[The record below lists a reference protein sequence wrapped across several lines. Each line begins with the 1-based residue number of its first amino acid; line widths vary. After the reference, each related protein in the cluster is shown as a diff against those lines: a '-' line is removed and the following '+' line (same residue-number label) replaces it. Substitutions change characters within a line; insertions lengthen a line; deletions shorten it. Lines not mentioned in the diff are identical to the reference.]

1 MVVLEEGSMLTTGH
15 NQYLQ
20 PDYLSPLPTTVS
32 IAPFL
37 LPIFASRFVGEK
49 EEKVPTLQTDFFSPF
64 FLSTFLSRISH
75 LCLQL
80 GDG

>member
-32 IAPFL
+32 TTFCVDPPSNFDFL
-37 LPIFASRFVGEK
+37 FHFVVFGRKNKRKIFSR
-49 EEKVPTLQTDFFSPF
+49 
-64 FLSTFLSRISH
+64 
-75 LCLQL
+75 
-80 GDG
+80 